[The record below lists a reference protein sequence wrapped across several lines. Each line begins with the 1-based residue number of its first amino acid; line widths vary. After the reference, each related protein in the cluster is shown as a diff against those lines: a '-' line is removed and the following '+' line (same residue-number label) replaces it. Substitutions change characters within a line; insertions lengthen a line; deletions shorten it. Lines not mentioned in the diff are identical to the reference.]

1 MELSINRNT
10 TELVKNN
17 YFVLCGCS
25 RFFYAVCALLH
36 FPTRIYI
43 VVTVMTDAF
52 VMRCYILTI
61 LKLAHLL
68 RKCIL
73 CIRLKSIRFNS
84 ISAKK
89 RALRRYEKKIYGSRK
104 SIAVAYKLLFD
115 VTHSRFS
122 PPIVTNI
129 YFPKNFN
136 QNAHFGLSFV
146 DLHVSPPA
154 GFHKFEQYF
163 VAAVNIWLLSE
174 CNAVW
179 MILIFYCSNFKHFQ
193 VVFRQ
198 QMQSMQ
204 LRFDSFRC
212 LQLNNS
218 EWAINIILNS
228 DYEW

>member
-89 RALRRYEKKIYGSRK
+89 RALRRSEKKYTEAENRLQLHIDCFSM
-104 SIAVAYKLLFD
+104 LLIRAFPLPLW
-115 VTHSRFS
+115 RIF
-122 PPIVTNI
+122 I
-129 YFPKNFN
+129 FPKTSIKTPI
-136 QNAHFGLSFV
+136 LV
-146 DLHVSPPA
+146 
-154 GFHKFEQYF
+154 Y
-163 VAAVNIWLLSE
+163 LLSTYMFHRQLVFI
-174 CNAVW
+174 N
-179 MILIFYCSNFKHFQ
+179 SNNTLLLLSTYDCYLS
-193 VVFRQ
+193 V
-198 QMQSMQ
+198 M
-204 LRFDSFRC
+204 RF
-212 LQLNNS
+212 
-218 EWAINIILNS
+218 EWF
-228 DYEW
+228 